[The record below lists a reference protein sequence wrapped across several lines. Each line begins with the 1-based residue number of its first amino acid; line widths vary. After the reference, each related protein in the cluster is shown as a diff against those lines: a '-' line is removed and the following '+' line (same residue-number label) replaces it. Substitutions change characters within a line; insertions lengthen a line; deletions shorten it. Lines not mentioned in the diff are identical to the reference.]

1 MILSAAL
8 LTSLILADA
17 RPASPCIAQRD
28 QRQRIHRLISGP
40 RP

>member
-1 MILSAAL
+1 MSTVLVLASL
-8 LTSLILADA
+8 LIADA